1 MNECACAPMHTA
13 CSTVR
18 RRFVRS
24 GFGRHGGHFLWACV
38 SVGGAHTRVS
48 EATVLVLSG
57 WNRWAVGLA

>member
-1 MNECACAPMHTA
+1 MN
-13 CSTVR
+13 VR
-18 RRFVRS
+18 VRPCILRVRLFAVDS
-24 GFGRHGGHFLWACV
+24 YVLAAGHFFWACV